1 MVMASLLQ
9 SQHKAA
15 VLQSSSAAAAEGPN
29 VRKSVLA
36 LVTVG
41 TT

>member
-15 VLQSSSAAAAEGPN
+15 VLEWLSAAAAEGPN
-29 VRKSVLA
+29 VSKSVLA
-36 LVTVG
+36 LVAAG